1 MLLYH
6 IVSGSSSSR
15 LDAWTDISNQGWSS
29 AMPPLRQVANFWR
42 STALSRSATK
52 LSPDLDKIT
61 LARWQLSWLADWEVL
76 VPLETD
82 ASDADSSRNS
92 SGFQVKNTE
101 SGVSH
106 IVLSV
111 PVDHPMIIP
120 VARSCWP
127 PLWVTASEPC
137 QSQPTYPHCISIHP
151 LCDKAVITSKQAT
164 TVACLGRRQNSKCQ
178 AMPSISPICCTN
190 HTRVLGGFS
199 QDLADASDPNP
210 IPMSAM
216 SAQGSETSS
225 LEAKTV
231 TCQPQL
237 TKGSKVGQMIIGGN

>member
-92 SGFQVKNTE
+92 SGFQVKKTLNQE
-101 SGVSH
+101 LVISFFLCQL
-106 IVLSV
+106 IIQWLSQL
-111 PVDHPMIIP
+111 PDHADLHCGWLLLNL
-120 VARSCWP
+120 ARANQ
-127 PLWVTASEPC
+127 LIRIAS
-137 QSQPTYPHCISIHP
+137 QYT
-151 LCDKAVITSKQAT
+151 LCAT
-164 TVACLGRRQNSKCQ
+164 RL
-178 AMPSISPICCTN
+178 
-190 HTRVLGGFS
+190 
-199 QDLADASDPNP
+199 
-210 IPMSAM
+210 
-216 SAQGSETSS
+216 
-225 LEAKTV
+225 
-231 TCQPQL
+231 
-237 TKGSKVGQMIIGGN
+237 